1 MLLSVFQTIREFISS
16 YGKSKSNIQVSNIY
30 ETIQRLQRKYDKLL
44 IKHDLLWMPSYFGDD
59 ITKLTIE
66 QLDVGFIAIL
76 GADQDY
82 INWEVDYE
90 HDNGSYENSS
100 GILEYRWLNGTVVD
114 EDKELR
120 KIFIKEIE
128 NLIHDKQIEYH
139 RSKTIIPL
147 YEQEIVKL
155 KKVLKEFNK

>member
-82 INWEVDYE
+82 IN
-90 HDNGSYENSS
+90 
-100 GILEYRWLNGTVVD
+100 
-114 EDKELR
+114 
-120 KIFIKEIE
+120 
-128 NLIHDKQIEYH
+128 
-139 RSKTIIPL
+139 
-147 YEQEIVKL
+147 
-155 KKVLKEFNK
+155 